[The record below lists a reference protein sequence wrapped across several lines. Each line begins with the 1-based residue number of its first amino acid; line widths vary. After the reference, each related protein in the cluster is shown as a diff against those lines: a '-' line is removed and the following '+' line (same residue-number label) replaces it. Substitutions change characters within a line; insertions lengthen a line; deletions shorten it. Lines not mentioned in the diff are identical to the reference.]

1 MAEYQ
6 VLYWQEIPSQV
17 RAEEGGE
24 EVKLELDP
32 KLQERIDAVA
42 TERGLIGSD
51 DYIEQWQW
59 GDSMERPGSAQEVAE
74 GVKKELEAQFL
85 ESS

>member
-6 VLYWQEIPSQV
+6 VLYWQEIPTQV

-24 EVKLELDP
+24 EVKLELDQ

-42 TERGLIGSD
+42 TERGLTSAD
-51 DYIEQWQW
+51 TYMEQYKW
-59 GDSMERPGSAQEVAE
+59 GDTEERPGSVREVAE
-74 GVKKELEAQFL
+74 AVKLELEAQFL
-85 ESS
+85 SS

>member
-24 EVKLELDP
+24 EVKLELD
-32 KLQERIDAVA
+32 RFVN
-42 TERGLIGSD
+42 S
-51 DYIEQWQW
+51 
-59 GDSMERPGSAQEVAE
+59 
-74 GVKKELEAQFL
+74 
-85 ESS
+85 